1 MFALYIL
8 TYLLTHSYTNIK
20 KFKPNNIDIVKACG
34 EYFSFDLFSVIIIII
49 IIIEFNSGTIKIEL
63 DNTM

>member
-1 MFALYIL
+1 MYPFVSSNRRATNWQHYFVAGNM
-8 TYLLTHSYTNIK
+8 LL
-20 KFKPNNIDIVKACG
+20 V
-34 EYFSFDLFSVIIIII
+34 

>member
-1 MFALYIL
+1 MLGLGPSAPGYRLYTTSAARHEIWCRC
-8 TYLLTHSYTNIK
+8 
-20 KFKPNNIDIVKACG
+20 V
-34 EYFSFDLFSVIIIII
+34 

>member
-1 MFALYIL
+1 M
-8 TYLLTHSYTNIK
+8 TYGSGGVEHVVPREQLLDLKVKS
-20 KFKPNNIDIVKACG
+20 IV
-34 EYFSFDLFSVIIIII
+34 